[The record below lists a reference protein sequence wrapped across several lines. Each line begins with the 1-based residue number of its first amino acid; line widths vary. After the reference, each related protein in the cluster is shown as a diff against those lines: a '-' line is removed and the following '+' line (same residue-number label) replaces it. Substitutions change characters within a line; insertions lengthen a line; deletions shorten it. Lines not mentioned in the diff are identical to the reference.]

1 MKWENYKT
9 KTIHIQIQVEKN
21 IERDRERRE
30 KSIYIK
36 ERTPDLKIYKVKQ
49 VSNQVTNFTNTNS
62 II

>member
-1 MKWENYKT
+1 MRKIIRQKLFIFKYRLK
-9 KTIHIQIQVEKN
+9 KN
-21 IERDRERRE
+21 IERDRERERE